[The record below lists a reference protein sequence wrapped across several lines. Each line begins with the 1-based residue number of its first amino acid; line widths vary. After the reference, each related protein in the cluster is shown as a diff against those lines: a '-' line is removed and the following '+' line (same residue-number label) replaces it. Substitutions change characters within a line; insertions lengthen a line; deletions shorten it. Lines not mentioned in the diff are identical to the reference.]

1 MFAYLTI
8 VKKEIWQ
15 KNQNEEHDDITLL
28 FIHFFVIQ
36 QAYFEGQI
44 AAASL

>member
-8 VKKEIWQ
+8 VKEGDLA